1 MKATR
6 TIMAVA
12 AAALVAA
19 GLPSAAAAQEQA
31 GAGLWE
37 ADHVADPTFCDFGFS
52 ADANGFCIA
61 DDPGGVELGLK
72 FQTTQPV
79 TMTGIRLYRADPGPL
94 RAAVWS
100 PDGTR
105 LAEVDVPAADLPF
118 ENGWEDVTFPSAISS
133 TPGTTYI
140 ASYYTGSA
148 RYAYEH
154 GFFSDSAYSAGP
166 LVALQSV
173 QGDGNGVF
181 CYGGDS
187 CYPDDTFRDS
197 NYWVTPLWS
206 YDFGGFAEIGDTEW
220 IEAKAGRAI
229 PVDFSLGDDFGLG
242 VLADG
247 YPRMERIACTAG
259 AFNLTEMA
267 SADAAGASGLT
278 FNAET
283 QQYHYVWKT
292 PKNATGNCYA
302 FRLGLDDG
310 SVHSFNVQFVR

>member
-1 MKATR
+1 M
-6 TIMAVA
+6 
-12 AAALVAA
+12 
-19 GLPSAAAAQEQA
+19 
-31 GAGLWE
+31 
-37 ADHVADPTFCDFGFS
+37 
-52 ADANGFCIA
+52 NGFCIA
-61 DDPGGVELGLK
+61 DDPEGVELGVK

-79 TMTGIRLYRADPGPL
+79 TMTGMRLYRADPGPL
-94 RAAVWS
+94 RAALWS

-105 LAEVDVPAADLPF
+105 LAQVDLPAADLPF
-118 ENGWEDVTFPSAISS
+118 ENGWQDVTFPSPLAS

-154 GFFSDSAYSAGP
+154 GFFADSDYSVGP

-181 CYGGDS
+181 CYGGES
-187 CYPDDTFRDS
+187 CFPDDTFRDS

-206 YDFGGFAEIGDTEW
+206 YDFAGFDVVSETEW

-259 AFNLTEMA
+259 LVTLTEIA
-267 SADAAGASGLT
+267 TADAAGASGLT
-278 FNAET
+278 YNAET

-292 PKNATGNCYA
+292 PKKRGGQLLRVPARA
-302 FRLGLDDG
+302 RRRLGALVQRAVREVAGRAEGCGCCNRPRGHANIVVGGDG
-310 SVHSFNVQFVR
+310 ESQPRQRRRYSAPRPLSDPQWPQ

>member
-6 TIMAVA
+6 TIMTLA
-12 AAALVAA
+12 AAALVVA
-19 GLPSAAAAQEQA
+19 GLPSVAAAQEQA

-37 ADHVADPTFCDFGFS
+37 ADHTADLTNCDFGFS
-52 ADANGFCIA
+52 ADTNGFCIA
-61 DDPGGVELGLK
+61 DDPEGVELGVK

-79 TMTGIRLYRADPGPL
+79 SMTGVRLYRADAGPL
-94 RAAVWS
+94 RAALWS

-105 LAEVDVPAADLPF
+105 LAQVDLPAADLSF
-118 ENGWEDVTFPSAISS
+118 ENGWQDVTFASPIPS

-154 GFFSDSAYSAGP
+154 RFFTDSDYSVGP

-181 CYGGDS
+181 CYGGES
-187 CYPDDTFRDS
+187 CFPHDTFRDS

-206 YDFGGFAEIGDTEW
+206 YDFGGFAEVGETEW
-220 IEAKAGRAI
+220 VEAKAGRAI
-229 PVDFSLGDDFGLG
+229 PVSFSLGDDFGLG

-247 YPRMERIACTAG
+247 YPRMERIACSAG
-259 AFNLTEMA
+259 DGTLAEMT
-267 SADAAGASGLT
+267 SADASGASGLT

-283 QQYHYVWKT
+283 QRYHYVWKT
-292 PKNATGNCYA
+292 PKNAAGGCFA

-310 SVHSFNVQFVR
+310 SVHSFNVRFVR